1 MDRARNLSGGT
12 PAIELPGLRFAL
24 GEHIDMLRA
33 TVRGFA
39 QAEIAPR
46 AAEIDRSNQFPS
58 DLWRKMGALGLLGVT
73 VEEAYGGTLMG
84 YAAHI
89 VAMEEISRASAS
101 VGLSYG
107 AHSNLCVNQIRR
119 NGTETQKRKYLPK
132 LVAGEWVGALAM
144 SEPGSGS
151 DVVSMKTRAEYRRG
165 RFVLN
170 GSKMWITNGP
180 DADVLVVYAKT
191 GADASPES
199 AKQGITAFIV
209 EKGMKGFSAAADF
222 REDIFL
228 RHFAILEHEF
238 AGVR

>member
-12 PAIELPGLRFAL
+12 PMIELPGLRFAL
-24 GEHIDMLRA
+24 GEDIDMLRA

-46 AAEIDRSNQFPS
+46 AAEIDRSNQFPP
-58 DLWRKMGALGLLGVT
+58 DLWKKMGALGLLGVT
-73 VEEAYGGTLMG
+73 VEDTYGGTMMG

-119 NGTETQKRKYLPK
+119 NGKQLQKSKYLPK
-132 LVAGEWVGALAM
+132 LVSGEWVGTLAL
-144 SEPGSGS
+144 SEPGAGS
-151 DVVSMKTRAEYRRG
+151 DVVSMKTRAEYRKG
-165 RFVLN
+165 KFVLN

-191 GADASPES
+191 DRKSTRLNS
-199 AKQGITAFIV
+199 SHLGISYAVFCL
-209 EKGMKGFSAAADF
+209 KKKKNK
-222 REDIFL
+222 
-228 RHFAILEHEF
+228 
-238 AGVR
+238 